1 MIMKEASRYN
11 IWEENVLYNSFTD
24 QLITFLESEVP
35 DVTYLLNNLD
45 EFEEEYPELF
55 DSFQKFGF
63 IKDVDFDELEYI
75 LFQNRKV
82 VFNSEHYHL
91 TINPTLQCN
100 YKCWY
105 CCVEDQGT
113 VYRKERMNDHTI
125 EKLKMHIKYMIE
137 KEHISSLLLD
147 WFGGEPLMYF
157 YEVIYP
163 ISLYAKSL
171 CISHGVQLTS
181 HITTNAY
188 FIDYQMLAT
197 FKEINVSSFQ
207 IPVDGGRRKHNS
219 VKNHNG
225 LGHFDK
231 IMNNINSIC
240 EHMDDVSVVVRINY
254 DLQSLKT
261 ISSVIKDI
269 KQENK
274 EKIIVDFQRVWQVE
288 FSRDSNG
295 DNIQLL
301 KVKKEF
307 ESAGFKTVYFA
318 YKQKKFTCCYS
329 DRFFHRVINYDGKV
343 FKCSARNYDDDL
355 CIAVLNDDGTMSFN
369 HNLISKMFSDSTFRN
384 DKCLNCNMLPLCYGP
399 CIQKYYETKT
409 GEATFHC
416 LQMDS
421 EISFKT
427 YIKNRVAK
435 INI

>member
-1 MIMKEASRYN
+1 M
-11 IWEENVLYNSFTD
+11 
-24 QLITFLESEVP
+24 
-35 DVTYLLNNLD
+35 
-45 EFEEEYPELF
+45 
-55 DSFQKFGF
+55 
-63 IKDVDFDELEYI
+63 
-75 LFQNRKV
+75 
-82 VFNSEHYHL
+82 
-91 TINPTLQCN
+91 
-100 YKCWY
+100 
-105 CCVEDQGT
+105 
-113 VYRKERMNDHTI
+113 
-125 EKLKMHIKYMIE
+125 
-137 KEHISSLLLD
+137 
-147 WFGGEPLMYF
+147 
-157 YEVIYP
+157 
-163 ISLYAKSL
+163 
-171 CISHGVQLTS
+171 
-181 HITTNAY
+181 
-188 FIDYQMLAT
+188 
-197 FKEINVSSFQ
+197 
-207 IPVDGGRRKHNS
+207 
-219 VKNHNG
+219 
-225 LGHFDK
+225 
-231 IMNNINSIC
+231 
-240 EHMDDVSVVVRINY
+240 
-254 DLQSLKT
+254 
-261 ISSVIKDI
+261 
-269 KQENK
+269 
-274 EKIIVDFQRVWQVE
+274 DFQRVWQVE